1 VQLLLATDQ
10 TLRSQ
15 VKVTQSEG
23 KLRLTGST
31 GSEAQRTWAEQVA
44 RLIEPDLICDLQ
56 VVPATS
62 ELKPADVD
70 DESLQ
75 ALVLFR
81 LRLARETEHLPLKVK
96 ASRGVLTLQ
105 GKVRSEALRQRV
117 EHIARATVGL
127 HELRSTLTLSP

>member
-1 VQLLLATDQ
+1 
-10 TLRSQ
+10 
-15 VKVTQSEG
+15 
-23 KLRLTGST
+23 
-31 GSEAQRTWAEQVA
+31 VA